1 MSDQHTADSTDMAWV
16 LNRLTEEPGVVNALL
31 FSTDGLVLAASDGL
45 ARDDA
50 DRAAAALCGVKS
62 LQGDFTAFCGLP
74 DRGAPLPMRH
84 VVSDLKDFTVLLF
97 AAGERT
103 GLGVAVRGGSMSQE
117 VALAITATL
126 KMIAGLRPVLAARE
140 RSGGA

>member
-1 MSDQHTADSTDMAWV
+1 MIDRPTADSTDMTWA

-31 FSTDGLVLAASDGL
+31 FSTDGLVLAKSDTL
-45 ARDDA
+45 PRDDA

-62 LQGDFTAFCGLP
+62 LQGDFGAFCGLP
-74 DRGAPLPMRH
+74 DQAGPLPMRH

-103 GLGVAVRGGSMSQE
+103 GIGVAVRGDSMSQE

-126 KMIAGLRPVLAARE
+126 KMISGLRPVLEARE
-140 RSGGA
+140 RSATA